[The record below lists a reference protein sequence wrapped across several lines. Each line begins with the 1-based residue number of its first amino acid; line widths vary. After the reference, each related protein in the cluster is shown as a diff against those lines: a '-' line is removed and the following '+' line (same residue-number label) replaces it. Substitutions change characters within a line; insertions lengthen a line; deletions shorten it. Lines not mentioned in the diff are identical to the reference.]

1 MVAKRVEAFFITKW
15 KKEMISRIRLR
26 FRGHPLNEKKI
37 DKYLDKIIYE
47 NIKNP
52 EVLVVNNYMNKQVNT
67 DLLSLID
74 TIEDQQWIIGG
85 GGTLYV
91 QHDTPG
97 RPNIMYDYIT
107 SRQELR
113 GKYKKDRKRYEKDT
127 NEWIFFDV
135 LQNAMKVIINS
146 LYGVHGYEGFILYNR
161 FIAEATTNIGRQ
173 IITTAVMAFENFL
186 AGGVR
191 YNREEELYQHI
202 TNVCSEYDNRMDF
215 SIFQIED
222 IDQKVI
228 DRLLNICEFQKT
240 DTFIHSVS
248 EMIHHMEYGEKVL
261 LYYKNNLYEFSRL
274 PFIFDKLKYIVE
286 NLDELKTPEKD
297 KIEDVVILKYIEE
310 ITEFYRVFVVYDYPI
325 FDRVRKA
332 MYTDRDNVLYV
343 DTDSNFLG
351 LNQWVT
357 FVKEE
362 VLEYKFNKSE
372 EELDF
377 ICINL
382 CAMFL
387 TDVIDLALHTL
398 CRHMNT
404 TKVHADRLNMKNEY
418 YISRIVFTDA
428 KKRYIN
434 NNVLQEGKLLNNGIG
449 LPNIT
454 GFDFKKATTKP
465 YLREIYTKICEE
477 DILRAE
483 YIDVESIYRKVLL
496 VRNDVSESVSKGEST
511 FYKQS
516 SVQLI
521 EHYKEPYST
530 QGIVAVILWNTLNP
544 TYTMELPV
552 DCDIV
557 PIQDLSGPKYDKA
570 RGKKVWKNEKFV
582 MEFQERF
589 PEEYARLDRLIYGN
603 SNELIRNMGLTS
615 IAKPR
620 NVEIEMPE
628 WFSFLIDREKVV
640 LDAMNLISPI
650 LTSIGLTSLKT
661 NASTEYISNIVS
673 L

>member
-1 MVAKRVEAFFITKW
+1 MKQQEAVFITKW
-15 KKEMISRIRLR
+15 KTEMKDRLKLR
-26 FRGHPLNEKKI
+26 FRGHPLSEKKI
-37 DKYLDKIIYE
+37 DKYLDKVIHE

-52 EVLVVNNYMNKQVNT
+52 KVIVENNYMNKRVNT

-91 QHDTPG
+91 QHDAPG
-97 RPNIMYDYIT
+97 RPNLMYDYIS

-113 GKYKKDRKRYEKDT
+113 GHYKKERKKHDDYSDQ
-127 NEWIFFDV
+127 WIYFDV

-146 LYGVHGYEGFILYNR
+146 LYGIHGYEGFILYNR

-191 YNREEELYQHI
+191 YNREEELFQHI
-202 TNVCSEYDNRMDF
+202 TNVCNEYDARMDF
-215 SIFQIED
+215 SIFQIDD
-222 IDQKVI
+222 IDQKVV

-240 DTFIHSVS
+240 DVFIHNIT
-248 EMIHHMEYGEKVL
+248 EMVHNMKYGEKVL

-286 NLDELKTPEKD
+286 NLEELKAPERD
-297 KIEDVVILKYIEE
+297 MIHDDVILHYIDE
-310 ITEFYRVFVVYDYPI
+310 IIQFYRVFVIYDYPI

-332 MYTDRDNVLYV
+332 MYTDRNNVLYV

-357 FVKEE
+357 FIKEE
-362 VLEYKFNKSE
+362 VLEYKFNKPESE
-372 EELDF
+372 IDF
-377 ICINL
+377 IAVNL

-387 TDVIDLALHTL
+387 SDVIDLALHTL

-404 TKVHADRLNMKNEY
+404 KKVHADRLKMKNEF

-428 KKRYIN
+428 KKRYVS
-434 NNVLQEGKLLNNGIG
+434 NNVLQEGQLLNGG
-449 LPNIT
+449 LGNPSIT

-465 YLREIYTKICEE
+465 YLRERYTKICEE
-477 DILRAE
+477 DILRTE
-483 YIDVESIYRKVLL
+483 YIDVEAIYKKVLL
-496 VRNDVSESVSKGEST
+496 VKKEIESSVLKGEST

-530 QGIVAVILWNTLNP
+530 QGVVAVLLWNTLNP
-544 TYTMELPV
+544 TYSMDLPV

-557 PIQDLSGPKYDKA
+557 PIIELTGPKYDKA
-570 RGKKVWKNEKFV
+570 RGKKVWPNEKIV

-589 PEEYARLDRLIYGN
+589 PEVYQELNRNIYNN

-620 NVEIEMPE
+620 NTEIEMPE
-628 WFSFLIDREKVV
+628 WFSFLIDRDKVV

-650 LTSIGLTSLKT
+650 LTSLGLTSLRT
-661 NASTEYISNIVS
+661 NASTEYISNFVS